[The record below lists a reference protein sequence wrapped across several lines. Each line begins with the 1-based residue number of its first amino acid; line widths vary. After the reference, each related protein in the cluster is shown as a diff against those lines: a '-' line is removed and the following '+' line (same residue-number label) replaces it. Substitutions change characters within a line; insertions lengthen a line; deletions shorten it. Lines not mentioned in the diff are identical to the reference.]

1 MFINTR
7 IVRTAESQALR
18 VLHRSNAW
26 VVRGLSTHQL
36 ARIWPAQQS
45 WNSGPISQGD
55 WDAKSACEEDGVPCL
70 RKPTAL
76 ADVDWFNREIWAVG
90 VWPITA
96 SRAVTLLKQSPV
108 LKKGS
113 GMGARA
119 GLLQLRQFQQH
130 DFGLCYQAVCFDAL
144 LN

>member
-36 ARIWPAQQS
+36 ARIWPAQRI

-55 WDAKSACEEDGVPCL
+55 WEAKSACEEDGVPCL

-90 VWPITA
+90 VWPITG
-96 SRAVTLLKQSPV
+96 SRAATLLKQSPV
-108 LKKGS
+108 LKKGC
-113 GMGARA
+113 GMV
-119 GLLQLRQFQQH
+119 H
-130 DFGLCYQAVCFDAL
+130 EQAYRRCVSFSSMTLGCATKL
-144 LN
+144 SVSMPC